1 MARKLDDEL
10 KDIAAQLGGSVE
22 VFRKSSNYATDSRTV
37 ASDARVPSLDAL
49 RGEARKVTL
58 RSVAIRAPKRGA
70 RQKTASAAKPR
81 DFSVNFRAENTDADS
96 KVAIVS
102 GKTKK
107 VAYEQG

>member
-1 MARKLDDEL
+1 MSRKVEDGL

-22 VFRKSSNYATDSRTV
+22 VFRKPADSAVDSRPV

-49 RGEARKVTL
+49 RGQGRKATVNSTAV
-58 RSVAIRAPKRGA
+58 RPAKRGA
-70 RQKTASAAKPR
+70 RQKGAAAAKLR
-81 DFSVNFRAENTDADS
+81 DFSVHFRAENTDADS

-107 VAYEQG
+107 IAYEQG